1 MDNTNIQGTEGL
13 APKSNLPE
21 GTGTDTGTEGTGVDT
36 KAPEKKEKN
45 LIPNIIRGRMPIAV
59 VHMVRYG
66 DQKNGETKAL
76 ADLFGTTVGKITDI
90 KKKSTFAYLPENFR
104 PTQAQK
110 DEGIAWL
117 QKHVGYSE
125 GKVDVLITELENTK
139 VATAEEAAAFESVR
153 VQNRGQLA
161 TTKTGAPADAG
172 GGNRQA
178 PKAKP
183 AAKKEP
189 EKGKEPEK
197 PSAKDLI

>member
-1 MDNTNIQGTEGL
+1 MENTQGTEGL

-21 GTGTDTGTEGTGVDT
+21 GAGTEGAGAEA

-59 VHMVRYG
+59 VYMVRYG

-76 ADLFGTTVGKITDI
+76 ADMFGTTVGKITDI

-139 VATAEEAAAFESVR
+139 VATAEEAAAFEAVR

-161 TTKTGAPADAG
+161 TTKSGAPADAG

-178 PKAKP
+178 KP
-183 AAKKEP
+183 AAALKKPADPKKEP
-189 EKGKEPEK
+189 E
-197 PSAKDLI
+197 AK